1 MEIVV
6 VGRRVR
12 CTDLQH
18 VDGTIVR
25 ADRRQ
30 LLQGESVTYD
40 VIWDNGACTR
50 ALSSVELRRPQWV
63 ALPETRSIE
72 ACNELLYQHLLAQM
86 RVRGQQPATSTPSIT
101 TASPPPLQ
109 AREKQPT
116 GEPIGSAP
124 TAREISARARF
135 LVARFGFEGVAVST
149 SRRIAG
155 NVLQLAWMDGPVD
168 PAMYGIV
175 AGLKQSHQVA
185 RIDLARSASPAVLQS
200 VISYIHETFYAP
212 EDLARPDRALARV
225 LSLVTPEAF
234 HRRDLTA
241 VTAPSG
247 HAHSSLAYQ
256 DLIRCVF
263 ERWDDHRGMFCDVA
277 TWRHARTERQALF
290 PFGDREASVHMFSVR
305 SQIREAAVAAD
316 EHSSESC
323 ETTPRA

>member
-1 MEIVV
+1 
-6 VGRRVR
+6 
-12 CTDLQH
+12 

-40 VIWDNGACTR
+40 VIWDNGAATR
-50 ALSSVELRRPQWV
+50 ALSSVELRRPQWI
-63 ALPETRSIE
+63 ALPETRSVE
-72 ACNELLYQHLLAQM
+72 ACNELLYQHLLTQM
-86 RVRGQQPATSTPSIT
+86 RVRGQQPGTSTPS
-101 TASPPPLQ
+101 TAPASLAPLQ
-109 AREKQPT
+109 AREKEQLAAV
-116 GEPIGSAP
+116 PIGSAP
-124 TAREISARARF
+124 PAREISARARF

-155 NVLQLAWMDGPVD
+155 NLLQLAWMDGPVN

-200 VISYIHETFYAP
+200 VINYIHETFYAP
-212 EDLARPDRALARV
+212 EELARPDRSLARV
-225 LSLVTPEAF
+225 LSLVSPEAF
-234 HRRDLTA
+234 HRRALTA
-241 VTAPSG
+241 VTAPNG

-277 TWRHARTERQALF
+277 TWRHARTERRALF
-290 PFGDREASVHMFSVR
+290 PLGDREASAHMLGVR
-305 SQIREAAVAAD
+305 SRLREAALPAD
-316 EHSSESC
+316 EDSSESC
-323 ETTPRA
+323 ETMPRG